1 MINGSKMAASVL
13 FVAAAV
19 SGFFA
24 SCSDDDSASKDPVTD
39 GITLYYNN
47 TLLTTA
53 ATPGDTLVAKVNLIS
68 AGDIYLGQGNG
79 GTVTWTVSMPDTVL
93 KKDCSYN
100 TIGIAVFNSPS
111 ILEYKFVVPEIP
123 GASASV
129 PVVFSAKYSYKSQ
142 NANGQLYGTLSE
154 RTSFT
159 VVNPNYVEE
168 EDY

>member
-1 MINGSKMAASVL
+1 
-13 FVAAAV
+13 
-19 SGFFA
+19 
-24 SCSDDDSASKDPVTD
+24 
-39 GITLYYNN
+39 
-47 TLLTTA
+47 
-53 ATPGDTLVAKVNLIS
+53 
-68 AGDIYLGQGNG
+68 
-79 GTVTWTVSMPDTVL
+79 
-93 KKDCSYN
+93 
-100 TIGIAVFNSPS
+100 
-111 ILEYKFVVPEIP
+111 VVPEIP